1 MIHRTILQ
9 GLFGHFGPFAI
20 ALLALSAQAPPG
32 LAPPRDRA
40 SREHEW
46 GRAPDGEL
54 GFGAG
59 RTVRDLARL
68 LRSPAEEDR
77 GFVASLYKLEDD
89 LRVLLAMST
98 DHYRSAGYFEL
109 SAIAE
114 KEKRAETGVPDAP
127 RTPLEALGAAFR
139 ERSAHAAAALEKG
152 GPAADLLARLLVDTG
167 FRVRAQVIDG
177 LEFEIADLRAGLA
190 ILFAE
195 LDGYTGL
202 RDGEAEAIADRVDLS
217 AARLR
222 AAKLDLEVLRED
234 GQDGRVVETWGKDL
248 EELFELIRT
257 DDADRRAKDLPEAL
271 SRLEER
277 ETNMASALFT
287 TRLDA
292 RLAPELERRRKGVDT
307 ALELLPRVRALVA
320 GGAAAEKADPK
331 YKGLSKNQR
340 FTEASRRAAEGLAL
354 DPLCEELSWLQGE
367 VSDFLQGSL
376 ESRRF
381 FDRYLALRGIR
392 VHDYRT
398 YKERNLS
405 REEKRAIDV
414 VQAAGSP
421 QPGTTGTPQPPK

>member
-1 MIHRTILQ
+1 MIHRTFLL
-9 GLFGHFGPFAI
+9 GA
-20 ALLALSAQAPPG
+20 ALLALSAQAPPPNV
-32 LAPPRDRA
+32 APPRDRA
-40 SREHEW
+40 SHERDW

-54 GFGAG
+54 GFGPG

-77 GFVASLYKLEDD
+77 ALVASLYKLEDD

-98 DHYRSAGYFEL
+98 EHYRSAGYFDL

-114 KEKRAETGVPDAP
+114 KEKRPETGVADAP
-127 RTPLEALGAAFR
+127 RTPLEALGDAFR

-152 GPAADLLARLLVDTG
+152 GPAADLLARLLVDTR
-167 FRVRAQVIDG
+167 FRVRAQVIEG
-177 LEFEIADLRAGLA
+177 LEFEIADMKAGLA
-190 ILFAE
+190 VLFAE
-195 LDGYTGL
+195 LDGFTGL
-202 RDGEAEAIADRVDLS
+202 RDGEAETIAERVDLS
-217 AARLR
+217 ASRLR

-234 GQDGRVVETWGKDL
+234 GKDGRVVETWGKDL

-257 DDADRRAKDLPEAL
+257 DDGERRAKDLPEAL
-271 SRLEER
+271 ARLEER

-292 RLAPELERRRKGVDT
+292 RLAPELEKRRKGVEA
-307 ALELLPRVRALVA
+307 ALEMLPRVRALVA

-340 FTEASRRAAEGLAL
+340 FTEASRQATAGLAA
-354 DPLCEELSWLQGE
+354 DPLCEELDWLEGE

-398 YKERNLS
+398 YKSRNLS
-405 REEKRAIDV
+405 HEEKRAIDV
-414 VQAAGSP
+414 VQAVGSP
-421 QPGTTGTPQPPK
+421 QPGTPSPGAPQPPK